1 MSNDTPD
8 RPTVE
13 DWSTDWDLHDPAW
26 APNAI
31 DIWNEL
37 RQQCPVA
44 VTERYGRAYM
54 PVTMDAVTEIARDTS
69 RFSSEWVTVV
79 APGERNSDAVPPI
92 TSDPPQH
99 PTHRRLLLAWFNP
112 KAIAQMETDLRAFC
126 RRLIA
131 DLQGAEKA
139 DAAEQYAQHIPVHG
153 ICALTGVPERDADR
167 FRDWIHR
174 TLGEGP
180 QDRDAARAVFKE
192 MSEYLDAMLR
202 DRLDEPRDDMLTF
215 IAHAE
220 LDGEP
225 LTWFEKIGYVR
236 LLVLA
241 GIDTTWSAIGSALW
255 HFAQHPDQAAQL
267 ARADDHDM
275 LWQTATEEVL
285 RYYAPVSMAR
295 KITHDTQVAGCPVR
309 ANEVMLLPF
318 PAANHDPAAFD
329 DPDEFQIDRARN
341 RHLAFGLGIHRC
353 IGSNLARLELT
364 VALQEWLRAFPD
376 YRLDPNGRT
385 TWAPGQIRG
394 PRNIPVLLSA

>member
-1 MSNDTPD
+1 MSNGTPD
-8 RPTVE
+8 RPAVE
-13 DWSTDWDLHDPAW
+13 DWSTDWDLHDPDW
-26 APNAI
+26 APHAI
-31 DIWNEL
+31 EIWNAL

-54 PVTMDAVTEIARDTS
+54 PVTMEAVTEIARDTE

-79 APGERNSDAVPPI
+79 SPGERNADAVPPI

-99 PTHRRLLLAWFNP
+99 QSHRRLLLAWFNP
-112 KAIAQMETDLRAFC
+112 KAIAQMEADLREFC

-131 DLQGAEKA
+131 DLQNADNA

-192 MSEYLDAMLR
+192 MTDYLDAMLN
-202 DRLDEPRDDMLTF
+202 DRLEQPRDDMLTF
-215 IAHAE
+215 IANAE

-255 HFAQHPDQAAQL
+255 HFAQHPDDV
-267 ARADDHDM
+267 ARLVQADDGDL

-295 KITHDTQVAGCPVR
+295 KITLDSEVGGCPVR
-309 ANEVMLLPF
+309 ANEAMLLPF

-329 DPDEFQIDRARN
+329 DPEKFQIDRARN

-376 YRLDPNGRT
+376 YRLDPNGHT

-394 PRNIPVLLSA
+394 PRNIPVLLST